1 MDQVMSDIT
10 AAGEKIGRMPDP
22 SSPELLPVE
31 VPLEMPD
38 QDFKARGAKPRRRRG
53 YWIPRAAVFTGALLL
68 TGAFAH
74 ELYRVLAV
82 EQATPLQ
89 FLFLVLSTIAFGWIA
104 LGSLNAALGFIPL
117 FGGEKADTIDLPP
130 PGAPL
135 TSRTALLFPVY
146 HEDPARIAGTV
157 QAIALELQ
165 SMGAAGAFDV
175 YILSDTR
182 DDASGVGAAEESAYR
197 ALRHRLKDIVPVYYR
212 RRRENRG
219 RKAGN
224 IKDWVRRFGGA
235 YEHFVIL
242 DGDSVMSGTTL
253 VRLALAIQRDQ
264 TVGLIQTVPRLTGA
278 TTLLQYLT
286 QFASNVY
293 GPLVAAG
300 LAFWHR
306 DQGNYWG
313 HNAII
318 RTVAFASAAGLPTLP
333 GRAPFGGDIQ
343 SHDFV
348 EAVLLAKADWGV
360 HMVPTVEGSYEGQ
373 PPTLPDV
380 VARDRRWAQGNLQ
393 HLGIIFTSNITT
405 MGRLHLLMGATSY
418 LMSLVWASSL
428 LVGIVLALQGQQ
440 MIPSYFIDE
449 KTLFPVWPVTDP
461 GAALRLFFATMLIVL
476 MPKFL
481 GLALEIKRVR
491 QAREQLGTARAVF
504 GVLTETLFSILL
516 SPILMVTQ
524 TVAVFQVL
532 FGLDS
537 GWRSQ
542 SRDGDGIPFSE
553 AFRYH
558 RWHMLAGII
567 TGIACYEA
575 SALVLAWMSPVIV
588 GLVLSAPMS
597 WLTSRCAARPF
608 RALLSTR
615 DCRNE
620 PAIVQSARRAS
631 GEWADHIAGRS
642 IGASNVVEI
651 TRAA

>member
-1 MDQVMSDIT
+1 MSDT
-10 AAGEKIGRMPDP
+10 TVAGQKIGRMPDA
-22 SSPELLPVE
+22 SSPELLPPE
-31 VPLEMPD
+31 VPLDMPD
-38 QDFKARGAKPRRRRG
+38 QDFKARGAKPRQRRG
-53 YWIPRAAVFTGALLL
+53 YWVPRAAVFTGAALL

-74 ELYRVLAV
+74 ELYGVLAV

-89 FLFLVLSTIAFGWIA
+89 VLFLILSTIAFGWIA
-104 LGSLNAALGFIPL
+104 IGSLNAALGFIPL
-117 FGGEKADTIDLPP
+117 FGGEKADTIDLPQ

-135 TSRTALLFPVY
+135 TARTALLFPVY

-165 SMGAAGAFDV
+165 SMGSAAAFDV
-175 YILSDTR
+175 FILSDTR
-182 DDASGVGAAEESAYR
+182 DERDGAAEESAYR
-197 ALRHRLKDIVPVYYR
+197 ALRQRLKDIVPVYYR
-212 RRRENRG
+212 RRRENRA

-253 VRLALAIQRDQ
+253 VRLALAMQRDQ
-264 TVGLIQTVPRLTGA
+264 TAGLIQTVPRLTGA

-318 RTVAFASAAGLPTLP
+318 RTPAFASAAGLPSLP
-333 GRAPFGGDIQ
+333 GAAPFGGDIQ

-393 HLGIIFTSNITT
+393 HLGIVFTSNITT

-428 LVGIVLALQGQQ
+428 AVGIVLALQGQQ

-476 MPKFL
+476 LPKFL

-491 QAREQLGTARAVF
+491 RARESWGGFRAVL
-504 GVLTETLFSILL
+504 GVLTETLFSILQ
-516 SPILMVTQ
+516 SPVLMVTQ
-524 TVAVFQVL
+524 TAAVFQVL

-537 GWRSQ
+537 GWRAQ
-542 SRDGDGIPFSE
+542 SRDGAGISFVD
-553 AFRYH
+553 AVRYH
-558 RWHMLAGII
+558 RWHMLLGVLMAL
-567 TGIACYEA
+567 ACYEA
-575 SALVLAWMSPVIV
+575 SPLVVAWMSPVIV
-588 GLVLSAPMS
+588 GLVLSAPVT
-597 WLTSRCAARPF
+597 WLTSRRAARPL
-608 RALLSTR
+608 RTLLSTR
-615 DCRNE
+615 DGRSP
-620 PAIVQSARRAS
+620 PAIVESARRAS
-631 GEWADHIAGRS
+631 GEWADHIAMRTLESGT
-642 IGASNVVEI
+642 VVEI
-651 TRAA
+651 TPRAA

>member
-1 MDQVMSDIT
+1 MSEHT
-10 AAGEKIGRMPDP
+10 VAGQKIGRMADA
-22 SSPELLPVE
+22 SSPDLLPPE

-53 YWIPRAAVFTGALLL
+53 YWVPRAAVFTGAALL
-68 TGAFAH
+68 TAAFGY
-74 ELYRVLAV
+74 ELYGVIAV

-89 FLFLVLSTIAFGWIA
+89 FLFLILSTIAFGWIA

-117 FGGEKADTIDLPP
+117 FGGEKADTIDLPL
-130 PGAPL
+130 PGAPI
-135 TSRTALLFPVY
+135 TTRTALLFPVY

-157 QAIALELQ
+157 QAISLELE
-165 SMGAAGAFDV
+165 SMGSAAGFDV

-182 DDASGVGAAEESAYR
+182 DESDAAAEERAYR
-197 ALRHRLKDIVPVYYR
+197 ALRHRLKDTVPVFYR

-224 IKDWVRRFGGA
+224 IKDWVRRFGGG
-235 YEHFVIL
+235 YQHFVVL

-253 VRLALAIQRDQ
+253 VRLVLAMQRDE
-264 TVGLIQTVPRLTGA
+264 TAGLIQTVPRLTGA

-313 HNAII
+313 HNAVI

-343 SHDFV
+343 SHDF
-348 EAVLLAKADWGV
+348 EAVLLARADWGV
-360 HMVPTVEGSYEGQ
+360 HMVSTIEGTYEGQ

-393 HLGIIFTSNITT
+393 HLGIVFSSNITT

-481 GLALEIKRVR
+481 GLALEIKRVHH
-491 QAREQLGTARAVF
+491 ARESFGTARAVF
-504 GVLTETLFSILL
+504 GVLTETLFSILM

-537 GWRSQ
+537 GWRTQ
-542 SRDGDGIPFSE
+542 SRDGAGIPFSE
-553 AFRYH
+553 AVRYH
-558 RWHMLAGII
+558 RWHMLLGVVMAV
-567 TGIACYEA
+567 ACYEA

-588 GLVLSAPMS
+588 GLVLSAPLS
-597 WLTSRCAARPF
+597 WLTSRRAARPL
-608 RALLSTR
+608 RTLLSTPDGR
-615 DCRNE
+615 SP
-620 PAIVQSARRAS
+620 PAIVESARRAT
-631 GEWADHIAGRS
+631 GEWADHIAMRS
-642 IGASNVVEI
+642 LEGGTVVEI

>member
-1 MDQVMSDIT
+1 MSELT
-10 AAGEKIGRMPDP
+10 VAGQKIGRIPDA
-22 SSPELLPVE
+22 SSPELLPTE
-31 VPLEMPD
+31 APLEMPD
-38 QDFKARGAKPRRRRG
+38 QDFKARGAANPRRRRG
-53 YWIPRAAVFTGALLL
+53 YWIPRAAVFTGAGLL
-68 TGAFAH
+68 TAAFAH
-74 ELYRVLAV
+74 ELYGVLAV

-89 FLFLVLSTIAFGWIA
+89 VLFLILSTIAFGWIA

-117 FGGEKADTIDLPP
+117 FGGEKADTIDLPL

-135 TSRTALLFPVY
+135 RRVPHYCSPSITRIRRASPAPCRPSRSNWNRWAARRRSTCSCCPTRAMSATARRRRALIAPCAIGCRTPLPSITVAAARTAVASRATSRTGCAASAAATSTSSFSTATASC
-146 HEDPARIAGTV
+146 PARRSCAWRSPCS
-157 QAIALELQ
+157 A
-165 SMGAAGAFDV
+165 
-175 YILSDTR
+175 TR
-182 DDASGVGAAEESAYR
+182 SA
-197 ALRHRLKDIVPVYYR
+197 
-212 RRRENRG
+212 
-219 RKAGN
+219 
-224 IKDWVRRFGGA
+224 
-235 YEHFVIL
+235 
-242 DGDSVMSGTTL
+242 
-253 VRLALAIQRDQ
+253 
-264 TVGLIQTVPRLTGA
+264 GLIQTVPRLTGA

-318 RTVAFASAAGLPTLP
+318 RTPAFAAAAGLPTLP

-348 EAVLLAKADWGV
+348 EAVLLARADWGV
-360 HMVPTVEGSYEGQ
+360 HMVPTIEGTYEGQ

-393 HLGIIFTSNITT
+393 HLGIVFSSGITT

-428 LVGIVLALQGQQ
+428 AVGIVLALQGQQ

-461 GAALRLFFATMLIVL
+461 GAALRLLFATMLIVL

-481 GLALEIKRVR
+481 GLALEIKR
-491 QAREQLGTARAVF
+491 ARHARKSLGATRAML
-504 GVLTETLFSILL
+504 GVVTETLFSILL

-524 TVAVFQVL
+524 TAAVFQVL

-537 GWRSQ
+537 GWRTQ
-542 SRDGDGIPFSE
+542 SRDGAGI
-553 AFRYH
+553 AFMDALRYH
-558 RWHMLAGII
+558 RWHMLIGVLMAV
-567 TGIACYEA
+567 ACYEA

-588 GLVLSAPMS
+588 GLVLAAPLT
-597 WLTSRCAARPF
+597 WLTSRAAARPL
-608 RALLSTR
+608 RPLLSTR
-615 DCRNE
+615 DGRTP
-620 PAIVQSARRAS
+620 PAIVESARRAT
-631 GEWADHIAGRS
+631 GEWADHIALRS
-642 IGASNVVEI
+642 SENSTVVEI
-651 TRAA
+651 APRAA

>member
-1 MDQVMSDIT
+1 MSDIT
-10 AAGEKIGRMPDP
+10 VAGQKIGRIPDV
-22 SSPELLPVE
+22 SSPELLPPE

-38 QDFKARGAKPRRRRG
+38 QDFKARGAKPRPRRG
-53 YWIPRAAVFTGALLL
+53 YWVPRAAVFTGAALL
-68 TGAFAH
+68 TGAFAG
-74 ELYRVLAV
+74 ELYSVLAV

-89 FLFLVLSTIAFGWIA
+89 VLFLILSTIAFGWIA
-104 LGSLNAALGFIPL
+104 IGSLNAALGFIPL
-117 FGGEKADTIDLPP
+117 FGGEKADTIDLPL
-130 PGAPL
+130 PGATL
-135 TSRTALLFPVY
+135 SARTALLFPVY

-165 SMGAAGAFDV
+165 SMDAASAFDV
-175 YILSDTR
+175 FILSDTR
-182 DDASGVGAAEESAYR
+182 DERGGAAEESAYR
-197 ALRHRLKDIVPVYYR
+197 ALRHRLKDIMPVHYR
-212 RRRENRG
+212 RRRENHA

-253 VRLALAIQRDQ
+253 VRLALAMQRDQ
-264 TVGLIQTVPRLTGA
+264 TAGLIQTVPRLTGA

-318 RTVAFASAAGLPTLP
+318 RTLAFASAAGLPTLP

-348 EAVLLAKADWGV
+348 EAVLLARADWGV
-360 HMVPTVEGSYEGQ
+360 HMVPTVEGTYEGQ

-393 HLGIIFTSNITT
+393 HLGIVFSSNITT

-428 LVGIVLALQGQQ
+428 IVGVVLALQGQQ

-476 MPKFL
+476 LPKFL
-481 GLALEIKRVR
+481 GLALEIKRAR
-491 QAREQLGTARAVF
+491 HAREAWGVSRAVL
-504 GVLTETLFSILL
+504 GVITETAFSILL

-524 TVAVFQVL
+524 TMAVFQVL
-532 FGLDS
+532 FGIDS
-537 GWRSQ
+537 GWRAQ
-542 SRDGDGIPFSE
+542 SRDGNGITF
-553 AFRYH
+553 ADAVRYH
-558 RWHMLAGII
+558 RWHML
-567 TGIACYEA
+567 TGVGMGLACYEA
-575 SALVLAWMSPVIV
+575 SPLVMAWMSPVIL

-597 WLTSRCAARPF
+597 WLTSRSTWWPL

-615 DCRNE
+615 DNRSV
-620 PAIVQSARRAS
+620 PAIVESARRAS
-631 GEWADHIAGRS
+631 GEWADHIAMRANE
-642 IGASNVVEI
+642 GAQVVEI

>member
-1 MDQVMSDIT
+1 MSDT
-10 AAGEKIGRMPDP
+10 TVAGQKIGRMPDA
-22 SSPELLPVE
+22 SSPELLPPE
-31 VPLEMPD
+31 VPLDMPD
-38 QDFKARGAKPRRRRG
+38 QDFKARGAKPRQRRG
-53 YWIPRAAVFTGALLL
+53 YWVPRAAVFTGAALL

-74 ELYRVLAV
+74 ELYGVLAV

-89 FLFLVLSTIAFGWIA
+89 VLFLILSTIAFGWIA
-104 LGSLNAALGFIPL
+104 IGSLNAALGFIPL
-117 FGGEKADTIDLPP
+117 FGGEKADTIDLPQ

-135 TSRTALLFPVY
+135 TARTALLFPVY

-165 SMGAAGAFDV
+165 SMGSAAAFDV
-175 YILSDTR
+175 FILSDTR
-182 DDASGVGAAEESAYR
+182 DERDGAAEESAYR
-197 ALRHRLKDIVPVYYR
+197 ALRQRLKDIVPVYYR
-212 RRRENRG
+212 RRRENRA

-253 VRLALAIQRDQ
+253 VRLALAMQRDQ
-264 TVGLIQTVPRLTGA
+264 TAGLIQTVPRLTGA

-318 RTVAFASAAGLPTLP
+318 RTPAFASAAGLPSLP
-333 GRAPFGGDIQ
+333 GAAPFGGDIQ

-393 HLGIIFTSNITT
+393 HLGIVFTSNITT

-428 LVGIVLALQGQQ
+428 AVRIVLALQGQQ

-476 MPKFL
+476 LPKFL

-491 QAREQLGTARAVF
+491 RARESWGGFRAVL
-504 GVLTETLFSILL
+504 GVLTETLFSILQ
-516 SPILMVTQ
+516 SPVLMVTQ
-524 TVAVFQVL
+524 TAAVFQVL

-537 GWRSQ
+537 GWRAQ
-542 SRDGDGIPFSE
+542 SRDGAGISFVD
-553 AFRYH
+553 AVRYH
-558 RWHMLAGII
+558 RWHMLLGVLMAL
-567 TGIACYEA
+567 ACYEA
-575 SALVLAWMSPVIV
+575 SPLVVAWMSPVIV
-588 GLVLSAPMS
+588 GLVLSAPVT
-597 WLTSRCAARPF
+597 WLTSRRAARPL
-608 RALLSTR
+608 RTLLSTR
-615 DCRNE
+615 DGRSP
-620 PAIVQSARRAS
+620 PAIVESARRAS
-631 GEWADHIAGRS
+631 GEWADHIAMRTLESGT
-642 IGASNVVEI
+642 VVEI
-651 TRAA
+651 TPRAA

>member
-1 MDQVMSDIT
+1 MSELT
-10 AAGEKIGRMPDP
+10 VAGQKIGRIPDA
-22 SSPELLPVE
+22 SSPELLPAE

-53 YWIPRAAVFTGALLL
+53 YWIPRAAVFTGAALL
-68 TGAFAH
+68 TAAFAY
-74 ELYRVLAV
+74 ELYSVLAV

-89 FLFLVLSTIAFGWIA
+89 FLFLIVSTIAFGWIA

-117 FGGEKADTIDLPP
+117 FGGEKADTIDLPL

-135 TSRTALLFPVY
+135 TTRTALLFPVY

-157 QAIALELQ
+157 QAIALELE
-165 SMGAAGAFDV
+165 SMGSANAFDV

-182 DDASGVGAAEESAYR
+182 DEGDGAAEESAYR
-197 ALRHRLKDIVPVYYR
+197 ALRHRLKDTIPVYYR

-224 IKDWVRRFGGA
+224 IKDWVRRFGGG
-235 YEHFVIL
+235 YQHFVVL

-253 VRLALAIQRDQ
+253 VRLALAMQRDEMA
-264 TVGLIQTVPRLTGA
+264 GLIQTVPRLTGA

-348 EAVLLAKADWGV
+348 EAVLLARADWGV
-360 HMVPTVEGSYEGQ
+360 HMVPTIEGSYEGQ

-393 HLGIIFTSNITT
+393 HLGIVFGSNITT

-428 LVGIVLALQGQQ
+428 VVGIVLALQGQQ

-481 GLALEIKRVR
+481 GLVLEIKRVHH
-491 QAREQLGTARAVF
+491 ARETFGTLRAVL
-504 GVLTETLFSILL
+504 GVATETFFSILL

-537 GWRSQ
+537 GWRTQ
-542 SRDGDGIPFSE
+542 SRDGAGIPFAE
-553 AFRYH
+553 AVRYH
-558 RWHMLAGII
+558 RWHMLLGAVMAV
-567 TGIACYEA
+567 ACYEA
-575 SALVLAWMSPVIV
+575 SALVLAWMSPVIL
-588 GLVLSAPMS
+588 GLVLSAPLS
-597 WLTSRCAARPF
+597 WLTSRRAASPF

-615 DCRNE
+615 DGRSP
-620 PAIVQSARRAS
+620 PAIVESARRAT
-631 GEWADHIAGRS
+631 GEWAHHIATRS
-642 IGASNVVEI
+642 IETGTVVEI

>member
-1 MDQVMSDIT
+1 MSELSV
-10 AAGEKIGRMPDP
+10 AGQKIGRIPDA
-22 SSPELLPVE
+22 SSPELLPGE
-31 VPLEMPD
+31 IPLEMPD
-38 QDFKARGAKPRRRRG
+38 QDFKARGATPRRRRG
-53 YWIPRAAVFTGALLL
+53 YWVPRAAVFTGAGLL
-68 TGAFAH
+68 TAAFAH
-74 ELYRVLAV
+74 ELYGVLAV

-89 FLFLVLSTIAFGWIA
+89 FIFLILSTIAFGWIA

-117 FGGEKADTIDLPP
+117 FGGEKADTIDLPA

-135 TSRTALLFPVY
+135 TTRTALLFPVY
-146 HEDPARIAGTV
+146 HEEPARIAGTV
-157 QAIALELQ
+157 QAIALELE
-165 SMGAAGAFDV
+165 SMGSAPAFDV
-175 YILSDTR
+175 FILSDTR
-182 DDASGVGAAEESAYR
+182 DEREGAAEESAYR
-197 ALRHRLKDIVPVYYR
+197 ALRHRLKDTIPVFYR

-235 YEHFVIL
+235 YENFVIL

-253 VRLALAIQRDQ
+253 VRLALGMQRDENA
-264 TVGLIQTVPRLTGA
+264 GLIQTVPRLTGA

-318 RTVAFASAAGLPTLP
+318 RTLAFASAAGLPTLP

-348 EAVLLAKADWGV
+348 EAVLLQRADWGV
-360 HMVPTVEGSYEGQ
+360 HIVPTVEGSYEGQ
-373 PPTLPDV
+373 PPTLPEV

-393 HLGIIFTSNITT
+393 HLGIVFSSGITT

-428 LVGIVLALQGQQ
+428 LVGIVLALQGLQ
-440 MIPSYFIDE
+440 MIPSYFVDE

-476 MPKFL
+476 APKFL
-481 GLALEIKRVR
+481 GLALEIKRTR
-491 QAREQLGTARAVF
+491 HARESFGTLRAVF
-504 GVLTETLFSILL
+504 GVLTETLFSVLL

-524 TVAVFQVL
+524 TVAVFQVV

-542 SRDGDGIPFSE
+542 SRDANGIPFME
-553 AFRYH
+553 ALRYH
-558 RWHMLAGII
+558 RWHML
-567 TGIACYEA
+567 TGVLMAVACYEA
-575 SALVLAWMSPVIV
+575 SALVLAWMSPVIL
-588 GLVLSAPMS
+588 GLILSAPLT
-597 WLTSRCAARPF
+597 WLTSRAAARPL
-608 RALLSTR
+608 RMLLSTR
-615 DCRNE
+615 DARSP
-620 PAIVQSARRAS
+620 PAIVESARRAT
-631 GEWADHIAGRS
+631 GEWADHIALR
-642 IGASNVVEI
+642 ALEPAPLVEI

>member
-1 MDQVMSDIT
+1 MDEIMSELP
-10 AAGEKIGRMPDP
+10 AVGHKIGRIADA
-22 SSPELLPVE
+22 SSPDLLPPE

-53 YWIPRAAVFTGALLL
+53 YWVPRAAVFTGAGLL
-68 TGAFAH
+68 TAAFCY
-74 ELYRVLAV
+74 ELYGVLAV

-89 FLFLVLSTIAFGWIA
+89 FLFLILSTIAFGWIA

-117 FGGEKADTIDLPP
+117 FGGEKADTIDLPL

-135 TSRTALLFPVY
+135 TARTALLFPVY
-146 HEDPARIAGTV
+146 HEEPARIAGTV
-157 QAIALELQ
+157 QAIALELE
-165 SMGAAGAFDV
+165 SMGNAASFDV
-175 YILSDTR
+175 FILSDTR
-182 DDASGVGAAEESAYR
+182 DGANVATEESGYR
-197 ALRHRLKDIVPVYYR
+197 ALRQRLQGIVPVFYR

-235 YEHFVIL
+235 YENFVIL

-253 VRLALAIQRDQ
+253 VRLALAMERDQ
-264 TVGLIQTVPRLTGA
+264 TAGLIQTVPRLTGA

-318 RTVAFASAAGLPTLP
+318 RTLAFASAAGLPTLP

-348 EAVLLAKADWGV
+348 EAVLLARADWGV
-360 HMVPTVEGSYEGQ
+360 HMVPTVEGTYEGQ

-393 HLGIIFTSNITT
+393 HLGIVFTSNITT

-428 LVGIVLALQGQQ
+428 IVGIVLALQGQQ

-481 GLALEIKRVR
+481 GLGLEIKRVR
-491 QAREQLGTARAVF
+491 HARETFGTARAVH
-504 GVLTETLFSILL
+504 GVLTETF
-516 SPILMVTQ
+516 TE
-524 TVAVFQVL
+524 AV
-532 FGLDS
+532 
-537 GWRSQ
+537 
-542 SRDGDGIPFSE
+542 
-553 AFRYH
+553 RYH
-558 RWHMLAGII
+558 RWHMLIGVVVAV
-567 TGIACYEA
+567 ACYEA

-588 GLVLSAPMS
+588 GLVLSAPLS
-597 WLTSRCAARPF
+597 WLTSRRAAGPF
-608 RALLSTR
+608 QTLLSTR
-615 DCRNE
+615 DGRSP
-620 PAIVQSARRAS
+620 PAIVESARRAT
-631 GEWADHIAGRS
+631 GEWADHIAMRALEP
-642 IGASNVVEI
+642 GAVVEI